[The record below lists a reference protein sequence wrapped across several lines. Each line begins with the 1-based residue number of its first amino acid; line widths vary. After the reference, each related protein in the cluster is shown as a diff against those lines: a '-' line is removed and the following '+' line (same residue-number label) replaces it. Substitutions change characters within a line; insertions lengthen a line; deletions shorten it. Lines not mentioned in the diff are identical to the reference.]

1 MEGSF
6 EDKSLMWMVQD
17 DDSNTLKVQKIIPE
31 AILPERK
38 TEGAAGFDLVY
49 PYHDTLYIDT
59 QTSLVV
65 PTGIKVKIPFDCYGR
80 IAERSSLAVQCN
92 IGVGGGVIDSDYR
105 GEIKVILRNYSKE
118 FRFKIT
124 KGDRIAQLVIERIKK
139 PIVIEV
145 KSLDTTKRGVNGFGS
160 TGLK

>member
-1 MEGSF
+1 MQGSY
-6 EDKSLMWMVQD
+6 EDKSLMWIVQD
-17 DDSNTLKVQKIIPE
+17 DDSNTLKVQKMVPE
-31 AILPERK
+31 AKLPERK

-65 PTGIKVKIPFDCYGR
+65 PTGIKVKIPSDCYGR
-80 IAERSSLAVQCN
+80 IAERSSLAIQCN

-105 GEIKVILRNYSKE
+105 GEIKVILRNFSKE
-118 FRFKIT
+118 FRFKIS

-145 KSLDTTKRGVNGFGS
+145 KSLDITKRGINGFGS